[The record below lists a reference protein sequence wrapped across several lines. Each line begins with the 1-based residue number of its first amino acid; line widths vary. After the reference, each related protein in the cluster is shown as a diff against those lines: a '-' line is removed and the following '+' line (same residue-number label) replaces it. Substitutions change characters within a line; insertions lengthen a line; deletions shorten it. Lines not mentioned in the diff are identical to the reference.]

1 MTNSRRQHGGQPRVD
16 RGEISI
22 ETVILVPVVIFIVLI
37 VVQAAVVMH
46 GANAANHIAAQG
58 AMTAARHGATTD
70 HAVVAVAAAADS
82 LGARLAAPPVIVT
95 STEFVTVRVFIV
107 VPQAVPVFAAQ
118 ISREIS
124 VPRERYIA
132 YGER

>member
-1 MTNSRRQHGGQPRVD
+1 MTNLRRQHGGQPRVD

-82 LGARLAAPPVIVT
+82 LGARLAAPPLIVT
-95 STEFVTVRVFIV
+95 SAESVTVRVFIV

-118 ISREIS
+118 VSREVS

>member
-1 MTNSRRQHGGQPRVD
+1 LINLRRQYGGQSRVD

-82 LGARLAAPPVIVT
+82 LGAQLAAPPSIVT
-95 STEFVTVRVFIV
+95 STDQVTVRVSV
-107 VPQAVPVFAAQ
+107 RVPQAVPIFAAHV
-118 ISREIS
+118 SREVS
-124 VPRERYIA
+124 APRERFIA

>member
-1 MTNSRRQHGGQPRVD
+1 M
-16 RGEISI
+16 
-22 ETVILVPVVIFIVLI
+22 VIFIVLI

-58 AMTAARHGATTD
+58 AMSAARHGATTD

-82 LGARLAAPPVIVT
+82 LGARLAAPPLIVI
-95 STEFVTVRVFIV
+95 STEFVTVRVFV
-107 VPQAVPVFAAQ
+107 MVPQAVPVFAAQ
-118 ISREIS
+118 ISREVS

>member
-1 MTNSRRQHGGQPRVD
+1 LTNLRRHLSGQPRVD

-58 AMTAARHGATTD
+58 AMSAARHGATTD
-70 HAVVAVAAAADS
+70 HAVVAVAAAANS
-82 LGARLAAPPVIVT
+82 LGARLAAPPSVIT
-95 STEFVTVRVFIV
+95 SIDHVTVRVSV
-107 VPQAVPVFAAQ
+107 RVPQAVPVFAAQ
-118 ISREIS
+118 ISREVS

>member
-1 MTNSRRQHGGQPRVD
+1 MTNWRRQHGGQPRVD

-82 LGARLAAPPVIVT
+82 LGARLAAPPLIVT

>member
-1 MTNSRRQHGGQPRVD
+1 MSTMKMTTGTKMTVSM
-16 RGEISI
+16 EISPRS
-22 ETVILVPVVIFIVLI
+22 TRGCPPYWRRKLVK
-37 VVQAAVVMH
+37 AAVVMH

-82 LGARLAAPPVIVT
+82 LGARLAAPPSIVT
-95 STEFVTVRVFIV
+95 STDHVTVRVSV
-107 VPQAVPVFAAQ
+107 RVPQAVPVFAAE
-118 ISREIS
+118 ISREVS

>member
-1 MTNSRRQHGGQPRVD
+1 MTSLRRQYGGQPRVD

-82 LGARLAAPPVIVT
+82 LGARLAAPPSIVN
-95 STEFVTVRVFIV
+95 STDHVTVRVSV
-107 VPQAVPVFAAQ
+107 RVPQAVPVFAAE
-118 ISREIS
+118 ISRKVS

>member
-1 MTNSRRQHGGQPRVD
+1 MTSLRRQYGGQPRVD

-82 LGARLAAPPVIVT
+82 LGARLAAPPSIVT
-95 STEFVTVRVFIV
+95 STDNVTVRVSV
-107 VPQAVPVFAAQ
+107 RVPQAVPIFAAE
-118 ISREIS
+118 ISREVS

>member
-1 MTNSRRQHGGQPRVD
+1 LRRQYGGQPRVD

-82 LGARLAAPPVIVT
+82 LGARLAAPLSIVT
-95 STEFVTVRVFIV
+95 STDHVTVRVSV
-107 VPQAVPVFAAQ
+107 RVPQAVPVFAAE
-118 ISREIS
+118 ISREVS

>member
-1 MTNSRRQHGGQPRVD
+1 LTNLRRQHSGQSRVD

-37 VVQAAVVMH
+37 VMQAAVVMH
-46 GANAANHIAAQG
+46 GANAANHTAAQG
-58 AMTAARHGATTD
+58 AMTAARHGATED

-82 LGARLAAPPVIVT
+82 LGARLAAPPSIVT
-95 STEFVTVRVFIV
+95 STDRVTVRVSV
-107 VPQAVPVFAAQ
+107 RLPQAVPIFAAE
-118 ISREIS
+118 ISREVS
-124 VPRERYIA
+124 VPRERFIA

>member
-1 MTNSRRQHGGQPRVD
+1 MPG
-16 RGEISI
+16 
-22 ETVILVPVVIFIVLI
+22 VIFIVLI

-82 LGARLAAPPVIVT
+82 LGARLAAPPSIVT
-95 STEFVTVRVFIV
+95 TTDHVTVRVAV
-107 VPQAVPVFAAQ
+107 RVPQAVPIFAAE
-118 ISREIS
+118 ISREVS
-124 VPRERYIA
+124 VPRERFIA

>member
-1 MTNSRRQHGGQPRVD
+1 M
-16 RGEISI
+16 

-37 VVQAAVVMH
+37 VMQAAVVMH

-82 LGARLAAPPVIVT
+82 LGAQLAAPPSIVT
-95 STEFVTVRVFIV
+95 STDRVTVRVSV
-107 VPQAVPVFAAQ
+107 RVPQAVPILAAHV
-118 ISREIS
+118 SREVS
-124 VPRERYIA
+124 APRERYIA